1 MNSKRRIVVIT
12 TGRQDF
18 GILRSTLVLLR
29 EHPSFELLIWA
40 GGMHLSDEHG
50 RSADLIVSD
59 GFDIDEQLAGIHVP
73 SDVALDVSQM
83 IAATASA
90 IRRNRPDAML
100 VVGDRHETLAV
111 GIAATLER
119 VPLIHL
125 HGGEE
130 TEGAVDNAFRHALT
144 KLSHLHLVSHEI
156 HARRV
161 VQMGE
166 DPSTVHIVG
175 APGLDNASRDDL
187 SSRKELESIF
197 GIEIVDP
204 IIVVSVHPT
213 TLSDLGITAEA
224 EAIADALEAIG
235 GTIVVTLPNADSGGG
250 EIREFWTEW
259 LSTTPNGVAVPALGE
274 RAYWG
279 LLRIATVVV
288 GNSSSGVIEAPSVGV
303 PTINVGSRQRGRLKH
318 GNHVVDVAV
327 DHMAIREALC
337 AALADDQ
344 PDRRVRSRLY
354 PQGAAAPR
362 IVEAITMWDPPQPPT
377 KGFVDSN
384 D

>member
-1 MNSKRRIVVIT
+1 MNPKRRIAAIT

-18 GILRSTLVLLR
+18 GILRSTLILLR
-29 EHPSFELLIWA
+29 DHPSFELLIWV

-50 RSADLIVSD
+50 RSVDLIVSD

-83 IAATASA
+83 IEVTASA

-100 VVGDRHETLAV
+100 LVGDRHETLAV

-144 KLSHLHLVSHEI
+144 KLSHLHLVSHET

-161 VQMGE
+161 AQMGE

-175 APGLDNASRDDL
+175 APGLDNAVRDDL
-187 SSRKELESIF
+187 SSRNELESIF
-197 GIEIVDP
+197 GIDIADP
-204 IIVVSVHPT
+204 VIVVTVHPT
-213 TLSDLGITAEA
+213 TLSDLGVTAEA
-224 EAIADALEAIG
+224 EAIADALEAID
-235 GTIVVTLPNADSGGG
+235 GTIVVTHPNADSGGG
-250 EIREFWTEW
+250 DIREFWTEW
-259 LSTTPNGVAVPALGE
+259 SSTTPNGVAVPALGE

-279 LLRIATVVV
+279 LLRIAAVVV

-303 PTINVGSRQRGRLKH
+303 SAINVGNRQRGRLKH
-318 GNHVVDVAV
+318 DDVVDVAV
-327 DHMAIREALC
+327 DRAAIREALC

-344 PDRRVRSRLY
+344 PDRRARSPLY

-362 IVEAITMWDPPQPPT
+362 IVEAITRWEPPQPPT
-377 KGFVDSN
+377 KGFVDV
-384 D
+384 DV